1 MRVLLLVLAAVI
13 CPAQVIEFESGGL
26 RYQTL
31 TKNGVTIMFAH
42 LPAKVREYATMQVAV
57 SNGSGQAVII
67 RPDDFVWELPDGKT
81 MRPVPARRV
90 VSEML
95 EKGGRG
101 EVVGLVSAYE
111 TGIYG
116 MTQLRTTSG
125 YEARRR
131 AALAEVNSTKLKA
144 AAAASAIAFVQMKLA
159 PGESTDGAMF
169 YSTAGK
175 PLPGGTLRVRAAG
188 EMFNFQAS
196 EPAAGK

>member
-1 MRVLLLVLAAVI
+1 MKAWILLFAAAL

-42 LPAKVREYATMQVAV
+42 LHAKVREYATMQVAV

-67 RPDDFVWELPDGKT
+67 RPDDFVWELPDGRY
-81 MRPVPARRV
+81 MRPVPARKV
-90 VSEML
+90 VAEML
-95 EKGGRG
+95 DKGGRG

-111 TGIYG
+111 AGIYG

-125 YEARRR
+125 YESRRR

-144 AAAASAIAFVQMKLA
+144 AAAASAIAFVQMKLV

-169 YSTAGK
+169 YDTAGK
-175 PLPGGTLRVRAAG
+175 TIPGGVLRVRAAG
-188 EMFNFQAS
+188 EMFEFQHS
-196 EPAAGK
+196 EPPSFR

>member
-1 MRVLLLVLAAVI
+1 MRAWLLVLVAVV

-26 RYQTL
+26 KYQTL

-42 LPAKVREYATMQVAV
+42 LHARVREYATMQVAV
-57 SNGSGQAVII
+57 SNGSGKPVII
-67 RPDDFVWELPDGKT
+67 RPDDFVWELGDKST
-81 MRPVPARRV
+81 MRPVPARKV

-111 TGIYG
+111 TGLYG

-125 YEARRR
+125 YESRRR

-169 YSTAGK
+169 YATGGK
-175 PLPGGTLRVRAAG
+175 ALPAGTLHVRAAG
-188 EMFNFQAS
+188 EIFDFQMS
-196 EPAAGK
+196 EPGPGK

>member
-1 MRVLLLVLAAVI
+1 MRAWMLLLAAAI

-42 LPAKVREYATMQVAV
+42 LAAKVREYATMQVAV
-57 SNGSGQAVII
+57 SNGSGQAVIV
-67 RPDDFVWELPDGKT
+67 RPDDFVWELADGKT
-81 MRPVPARRV
+81 MRPVPARKV
-90 VSEML
+90 VAEML
-95 EKGGRG
+95 DKGGRG

-111 TGIYG
+111 TGLYG

-125 YEARRR
+125 YESRRR

-144 AAAASAIAFVQMKLA
+144 AAAASAIAFVQMKLM

-169 YSTAGK
+169 YDTAGK

-188 EMFNFQAS
+188 EIFEFQPS
-196 EPAAGK
+196 EPPAAK